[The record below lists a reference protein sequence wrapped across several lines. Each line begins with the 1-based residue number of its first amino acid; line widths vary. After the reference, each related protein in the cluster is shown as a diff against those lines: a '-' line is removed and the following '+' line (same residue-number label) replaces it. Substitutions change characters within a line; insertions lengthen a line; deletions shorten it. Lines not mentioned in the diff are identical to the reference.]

1 MKKITIIML
10 TYNHEKYVSQAIE
23 SILKQKTRYELE
35 ILIGDDCSSDKTAE
49 ILNSY
54 QQKNP
59 EKIRLIDR
67 KQNIGARNNFLDL
80 LSKAKGEYIALLEG
94 DDYWEDKN
102 KLEKMISFLE
112 DNKEYMGGFH
122 NINVIDS
129 ENNYKFQHIYHRSK
143 EFSDINS
150 LEEHY
155 DGKVMMTLSMV
166 FRNIFLN
173 KQNLTKYESMIEE
186 VKYVCDYSLKAFLL
200 SFGKFKYFED
210 IFGAY
215 RHIDNFG
222 TSWSAQAQIVKNED
236 FYIIYE
242 KNISMFGDK
251 AKSKLSLGY
260 VKLFI
265 KLNLFYLRNNQF
277 NKNLKIIKKFKYNVL
292 LDKSLYYKVLKRI
305 RNGKKS

>member
-1 MKKITIIML
+1 MKITVIVL
-10 TYNHEKYVSQAIE
+10 TYNHEKFIKKALD
-23 SILKQKTRYELE
+23 SILEQETQYDFEV
-35 ILIGDDCSSDKTAE
+35 LIGDDCSPDGTVKE
-49 ILNSY
+49 IKKYVEDYSN
-54 QQKNP
+54 
-59 EKIRLIDR
+59 KIHLVLRER
-67 KQNIGARNNFLDL
+67 NIGARNNFLDL
-80 LSKAKGEYIALLEG
+80 LLKAKGEYIALLEG

-102 KLEKMISFLE
+102 KLEKMILFLE
-112 DNKEYMGGFH
+112 NNKEYVGGFH

-129 ENNYKFQHIYHRSK
+129 ENNYKIQHICHRSK
-143 EFSDINS
+143 DFSDINS

-166 FRNIFLN
+166 FRNIFLKKEN
-173 KQNLTKYESMIEE
+173 FKKYESMIDEI
-186 VKYVCDYSLKAFLL
+186 KYVCDYSLKAFLL

-242 KNISMFGDK
+242 KNISMFGNK
-251 AKSKLSLGY
+251 AKSKLTLEY

-265 KLNLFYLRNNQF
+265 KLNLFYLKNSQF